1 MSTTVHTPVRSAR
14 NAATTRTRM
23 SASRKAAFAGGAFYV
38 LTFIVSIAALPLLD
52 PVLSG
57 RSFILGSG
65 SETSVLWGCFFDL
78 INALAGVG
86 SAVALYPV
94 VKRYGQSL
102 ALGIVSTRIFEM
114 AVIMIGV
121 VSLLAVVTLRQTGA
135 TGADSESLVVA
146 GQSLVAI
153 RDWTFLLGP
162 GFIAGFNAVL
172 LGTLMYRSRLV
183 PRWIPLT
190 GLVGAPF
197 FVAATVV
204 TSLLAGTPEISVW
217 SKVATA
223 PIFVW
228 ELSLGIYL
236 MVKGFKPNAVTAE
249 IDAAA

>member
-1 MSTTVHTPVRSAR
+1 
-14 NAATTRTRM
+14 M

-38 LTFIVSIAALPLLD
+38 LTFLVSIPALPLLD
-52 PVLSG
+52 PVLSNP
-57 RSFILGSG
+57 SFILGSG

-102 ALGIVSTRIFEM
+102 ALGIVTTRIFEM

-121 VSLLAVVTLRQTGA
+121 ISLLAVVTLRQDGA
-135 TGADSESLVVA
+135 SGADSESLVIA
-146 GQSLVAI
+146 GRSLVAV
-153 RDWTFLLGP
+153 RDWTFLVGP
-162 GFIAGFNAVL
+162 GFICGINAVL

-197 FVAATVV
+197 FIAASIT
-204 TSLLAGTPEISVW
+204 TTLLAGSAEVSVW
-217 SKVATA
+217 SAVATA

-228 ELSLGIYL
+228 ELALGIYL
-236 MVKGFKPNAVTAE
+236 MVKGFRPNDVTAE
-249 IDAAA
+249 IDTA

>member
-1 MSTTVHTPVRSAR
+1 MAITAQ
-14 NAATTRTRM
+14 TRTTTAPSTKVPM
-23 SASRKAAFAGGAFYV
+23 SPSRKAAFAGGALYV
-38 LTFIVSIAALPLLD
+38 ITFLASIPALPLLD
-52 PVLSG
+52 PVLSNP
-57 RSFILGSG
+57 SFILGSG

-102 ALGIVSTRIFEM
+102 ALGIVTTRIFEM
-114 AVIMIGV
+114 AVIMVGV
-121 VSLLAVVTLRQTGA
+121 ISLLAVVTLRQVGA
-135 TGADSESLVVA
+135 TGAEA
-146 GQSLVAI
+146 QSLVIAGRSLVAV

-162 GFIAGFNAVL
+162 GFICGVNAAVL
-172 LGTLMYRSRLV
+172 GTVLYRSRLV

-197 FVAATVV
+197 FIAASVV

-217 SKVATA
+217 SAVATA

-228 ELSLGIYL
+228 ELALGIYL
-236 MVKGFKPNAVTAE
+236 MVKGFKPTAVTEE